1 MTMSTALTAAQRRA
15 VTGSDPAT
23 GRLAARADVCAALV
37 ARGLA
42 VPHGRAGHHSYY
54 LSPQGLRL
62 RADLTAARPEVPPP
76 GRPAPAADT
85 FTADDGTGAAP
96 PGGPRR
102 AAEVATAWEG
112 LLRIR
117 ALLLDGA
124 TDVPAPWERDRAVHA
139 VALALEAGGCP
150 PSGAGG
156 AGYAVT
162 AGGQDGLP
170 EIAWRGAPDRDAAAR
185 ALARCAELL
194 DRCGW
199 QCTEHRARDGAP
211 FLLASPRRTR

>member
-1 MTMSTALTAAQRRA
+1 MGTSGALTAAQRRA
-15 VTGSDPAT
+15 VAGSDPAT

-54 LSPQGLRL
+54 LSPQGLAL
-62 RADLTAARPEVPPP
+62 RADLTAARPDVPAP

-85 FTADDGTGAAP
+85 FAADDGTGAAP

-124 TDVPAPWERDRAVHA
+124 TDVPAPWERDRPVHA

-150 PSGAGG
+150 PSGAG

-162 AGGQDGLP
+162 ADGQEGLP
-170 EIAWRGAPDRDAAAR
+170 RIAWRGAGDQESAVL
-185 ALARCAELL
+185 ALARCAGLL

-199 QCTEHRARDGAP
+199 QCTEHRTRDGAP

>member
-1 MTMSTALTAAQRRA
+1 MSSALTAAQRRA

-23 GRLAARADVCAALV
+23 GRLAARTDVCAALV

-42 VPHGRAGHHSYY
+42 VPHGRAGHHGYY

-62 RADLTAARPEVPPP
+62 RADLTAGRPEVPPT
-76 GRPAPAADT
+76 GRPAPAADA
-85 FTADDGTGAAP
+85 FTADDGTGAVP
-96 PGGPRR
+96 PGGARR

-150 PSGAGG
+150 PAGAGG
-156 AGYAVT
+156 TGYAVT

-170 EIAWRGAPDRDAAAR
+170 EVAWRGTADQEGAAR
-185 ALARCAELL
+185 ALARCADLL
-194 DRCGW
+194 GRYGW
-199 QCTEHRARDGAP
+199 QCTEHRARGGAP

>member
-1 MTMSTALTAAQRRA
+1 MSTGSALTAAQRRA

-62 RADLTAARPEVPPP
+62 RADLTAAGPQAPAP
-76 GRPAPAADT
+76 GPAVPAADT
-85 FTADDGTGAAP
+85 FAADDGTGTAP

-124 TDVPAPWERDRAVHA
+124 TDAPAPWERDRAVHA
-139 VALALEAGGCP
+139 VALALEAAGAP
-150 PSGAGG
+150 PAGAAGT
-156 AGYAVT
+156 GYAVT
-162 AGGQDGLP
+162 AGGQEGQP
-170 EIAWRGAPDRDAAAR
+170 EVSWRRPADRESAAR
-185 ALARCAELL
+185 ALARCADLL
-194 DRCGW
+194 GRYGW
-199 QCTEHRARDGAP
+199 QCTEHRSREGAP
-211 FLLASPRRTR
+211 FLLASPRRNR

>member
-1 MTMSTALTAAQRRA
+1 MATALTAAQRRA

-23 GRLAARADVCAALV
+23 GRLTARADVCAALV

-42 VPHGRAGHHSYY
+42 VPHGRSGHHSSY

-62 RADLTAARPEVPPP
+62 RADLAAAGPDVPATGRPE
-76 GRPAPAADT
+76 PAADA
-85 FTADDGTGAAP
+85 FAADDGTGTAP
-96 PGGPRR
+96 PGGARR
-102 AAEVATAWEG
+102 AAELATAWEG

-124 TDVPAPWERDRAVHA
+124 TDAPAPWERDRAVHA

-150 PSGAGG
+150 PARAGR

-170 EIAWRGAPDRDAAAR
+170 EVAWRGGQDRDAAAR
-185 ALARCAELL
+185 ALARCADLL
-194 DRCGW
+194 GRYGW
-199 QCTEHRARDGAP
+199 QCTEHRTRNGAP
-211 FLLASPRRTR
+211 FLLVSPRRSR